1 MGKKKTGKAKAGGGP
16 VERLAAILAGG
27 EPGEL
32 GPLATEL
39 GLTEG
44 DLRGGLDKARA
55 LTKAPDPRQV
65 TALPAALQLAF
76 VSLAAEAQ
84 DDEQLNDLLSMTADK
99 DVKKEARRALH
110 LLQSRGVKVDIPV
123 ERGASVLDRP
133 VEEKL
138 EELPCYLSPVGGNGS
153 RMVLLAR
160 YTHGGVAVHQGEI
173 NDQDGLAQFAGGVI
187 GRNRY
192 RKLLGELEVQADGGL
207 LGISFAEA
215 RWRVAQ
221 AAELTRKAG
230 KSLPDGYLEA
240 SGELGEVQA
249 GAAGPDPRA
258 LLPAESLGDTA
269 ELLSKAGEL
278 FEHPAFA
285 DWLPEEDVLKLVD
298 EKIKEVE
305 SSQVAINDEQRV
317 DGVNRA
323 LDAGVA
329 ALIDGDRR
337 ARLVARVLEQAAIFQ
352 RLDKPAL
359 ARQAA
364 AAAYELEKPDLEP
377 VKSVFLSRML
387 RRVLRSPEDIVGGFK
402 KPGEAPAAPEA
413 PADPAN
419 LIVKP

>member
-32 GPLATEL
+32 GPLAAEC

-44 DLRGGLDKARA
+44 DLRASLDHARP
-55 LTKAPDPRQV
+55 LVKTPDPRQV

-123 ERGASVLDRP
+123 ERGQSVLDRP

-138 EELPCYLSPVGGNGS
+138 EELPCYLSPISGNGS

-160 YTHGGVAVHQGEI
+160 YTRGGVALHQGEL
-173 NDQDGLAQFAGGVI
+173 NDRDGLVQFAGGVI

-192 RKLLGELEVQADGGL
+192 RGLLGDLTDQSEGGL
-207 LGISFAEA
+207 LSISYAEA
-215 RWRVAQ
+215 RWQVAQ
-221 AAELTRKAG
+221 AAERSRQAAKP
-230 KSLPDGYLEA
+230 LPEGYLEA

-249 GAAGPDPRA
+249 DAASPDPRA
-258 LLPAESLGDTA
+258 LLAPEGLGDTA
-269 ELLSKAGEL
+269 ELLAQAGEL

-285 DWLPEEDVLKLVD
+285 DWLPEEDVLKLID

-305 SSQVAINDEQRV
+305 SSQVSINDEQRV

-329 ALIDGDRR
+329 ALVDGERR
-337 ARLVARVLEQAAIFQ
+337 ALLAARLLEQAACLA
-352 RLDKPAL
+352 RLDQPLPA
-359 ARQAA
+359 RRAA

-377 VKSVFLSRML
+377 TRSVFLSRMV
-387 RRVLRSPEDIVGGFK
+387 RRVLRAPEEIVAGFK
-402 KPGEAPAAPEA
+402 KPDEAAPAPEA